1 MPDQFQA
8 LITEMSTSSLPQL
21 WVDPEGVQGQSLS
34 GSKMRWGV
42 PSPCAWLWRSQEWA
56 RCPVDD
62 SEAQCAVCVGDCMQ
76 PSGRRLNGPV

>member
-34 GSKMRWGV
+34 GSKMRWGGALSMCLALEE
-42 PSPCAWLWRSQEWA
+42 PR
-56 RCPVDD
+56 
-62 SEAQCAVCVGDCMQ
+62 VGKV
-76 PSGRRLNGPV
+76 PSGRF

>member
-34 GSKMRWGV
+34 GSKMRWGGCPLHV
-42 PSPCAWLWRSQEWA
+42 PGSGGAKSGQGAQWTILRHSVRCVWVIVCSPAA
-56 RCPVDD
+56 D
-62 SEAQCAVCVGDCMQ
+62 A
-76 PSGRRLNGPV
+76 